1 MKQKRILT
9 AALAAVLTLSLS
21 VPALAA
27 EAPTALPISAET
39 PTYELVQRG
48 ENFPVRVW
56 GTAVELGDMSLTLEN
71 SNDSD
76 PYQKVVVNVG
86 EDTLILDA
94 VTGEAKTFDD
104 LRAGEAIYAWVG
116 PEMTDSLPP
125 ISTARVIL
133 CSIPADFGAP
143 NYAEVETVT
152 QTEDGVDV
160 YMNNDVVLH
169 LTGDTEYLVA
179 PGWEKETVSA
189 ADIVPGT
196 RLLSWYSVTTMS
208 LPAQASPS
216 KVMVF
221 PSDYDGW
228 VSTNGLEVTI
238 NGETLALEGSSA
250 AKVENG
256 RLMVPVRAVAEAMG
270 CEVAWEPY
278 TNQVSV
284 TSDGVELYHFAIG
297 ADQAVKGDVTVG
309 LVASAEA
316 VDGVT
321 FMALDD
327 LIVLHSLKPQRKSA
341 PGPFGPGALSYL
353 VFSPG
358 GACRRLH
365 PTHCFPSRPGA
376 GRGPRL
382 KLHVRK

>member
-1 MKQKRILT
+1 MKHSKIFTSALA
-9 AALAAVLTLSLS
+9 AALALSLA

-27 EAPTALPISAET
+27 EETAVPETTET
-39 PTYELVQRG
+39 PAYELIQRG
-48 ENFPVRVW
+48 ENFPTRVW

-71 SNDSD
+71 SNDND
-76 PYQKVVVNVG
+76 PYQKIVVNVG
-86 EDTLILDA
+86 EDTIILDA
-94 VTGEAKTFDD
+94 VTGEVKTFDD
-104 LRAGEAIYAWVG
+104 LRSNETIYAWVG
-116 PEMTDSLPP
+116 PDMTKSLPP
-125 ISTARVIL
+125 IASARLIL
-133 CSIPADFGAP
+133 CGIPADFGVPA
-143 NYAEVETVT
+143 YAEVETVT
-152 QTEDGVDV
+152 QTENGVDV

-169 LTGDTEYLVA
+169 LTGDTEYLTA

-228 VSTNGLEVTI
+228 VATNGLEVTV
-238 NGETLALEGSSA
+238 NGETLALEGASA
-250 AKVENG
+250 ARVEEG
-256 RLMVPVRAVAEAMG
+256 RLMVPVRAVAEALG

-278 TNQVSV
+278 TNQVTV
-284 TSDGVELYHFAIG
+284 TSGGVELYHFAIG
-297 ADQAVKGDVTVG
+297 GDQAVKGDVTVG

-327 LIVLHSLKPQRKSA
+327 LIVLH
-341 PGPFGPGALSYL
+341 G
-353 VFSPG
+353 
-358 GACRRLH
+358 
-365 PTHCFPSRPGA
+365 
-376 GRGPRL
+376 L
-382 KLHVRK
+382 KLSTGWAG

>member
-76 PYQKVVVNVG
+76 PYQKIVVNVG

-94 VTGEAKTFDD
+94 VTGESKTFDD
-104 LRAGEAIYAWVG
+104 LRTGEAIYAWVG

-125 ISTARVIL
+125 ISTARIIL

-216 KVMVF
+216 KVMAF

-238 NGETLALEGSSA
+238 NGETLALEGTSA

-256 RLMVPVRAVAEAMG
+256 RLMVPVRAVAEALG

-327 LIVLHSLKPQRKSA
+327 LIVLHSLK
-341 PGPFGPGALSYL
+341 LST
-353 VFSPG
+353 G
-358 GACRRLH
+358 W
-365 PTHCFPSRPGA
+365 A
-376 GRGPRL
+376 G
-382 KLHVRK
+382 

>member
-1 MKQKRILT
+1 
-9 AALAAVLTLSLS
+9 
-21 VPALAA
+21 
-27 EAPTALPISAET
+27 
-39 PTYELVQRG
+39 
-48 ENFPVRVW
+48 
-56 GTAVELGDMSLTLEN
+56 
-71 SNDSD
+71 
-76 PYQKVVVNVG
+76 
-86 EDTLILDA
+86 
-94 VTGEAKTFDD
+94 
-104 LRAGEAIYAWVG
+104 
-116 PEMTDSLPP
+116 MTDSLPP

-238 NGETLALEGSSA
+238 NGETLALEGTSA

-256 RLMVPVRAVAEAMG
+256 RLMVPVRAVAEALG

-327 LIVLHSLKPQRKSA
+327 LIVLHSLK
-341 PGPFGPGALSYL
+341 LST
-353 VFSPG
+353 G
-358 GACRRLH
+358 W
-365 PTHCFPSRPGA
+365 A
-376 GRGPRL
+376 G
-382 KLHVRK
+382 